1 MQGYH
6 KNELFAEMETSS
18 IKSKSWKN
26 EFSKKTQ
33 ITFYDSKKKKRK
45 KEIRSFSQKNKIK
58 KTLMKTKQA
67 L

>member
-6 KNELFAEMETSS
+6 KNELFAEMKTSS
-18 IKSKSWKN
+18 IKSKSWKS

-33 ITFYDSKKKKRK
+33 ITFYDSKKKKN
-45 KEIRSFSQKNKIK
+45 EIRSFSQKKKNK

>member
-33 ITFYDSKKKKRK
+33 ITFYDSKKKKKERK
-45 KEIRSFSQKNKIK
+45 K
-58 KTLMKTKQA
+58 
-67 L
+67 

>member
-6 KNELFAEMETSS
+6 KNELFAEMKTSS
-18 IKSKSWKN
+18 IKSRSWKS

-33 ITFYDSKKKKRK
+33 ITFYDSKKKK
-45 KEIRSFSQKNKIK
+45 EIRSFSQKNKNK

>member
-6 KNELFAEMETSS
+6 KNELFAEMKTSS
-18 IKSKSWKN
+18 IKSRSWKS

-33 ITFYDSKKKKRK
+33 ITFYDSKKKKN
-45 KEIRSFSQKNKIK
+45 EIRSFSQKNKNK

>member
-6 KNELFAEMETSS
+6 KNELFAEMKTSS

-33 ITFYDSKKKKRK
+33 ITFYDSKKKKK
-45 KEIRSFSQKNKIK
+45 KKNKKLFSK
-58 KTLMKTKQA
+58 K
-67 L
+67 

>member
-6 KNELFAEMETSS
+6 KNELFAEMKTSS
-18 IKSKSWKN
+18 IKSKSWKS

-33 ITFYDSKKKKRK
+33 ITFYDSKKKKK
-45 KEIRSFSQKNKIK
+45 NEIRSFSQKNKIK

>member
-6 KNELFAEMETSS
+6 KNELFAEMKTSS
-18 IKSKSWKN
+18 IKSKSWKS

-33 ITFYDSKKKKRK
+33 ITFYDSKKKKN
-45 KEIRSFSQKNKIK
+45 EIRSFSQKNKNK

>member
-33 ITFYDSKKKKRK
+33 ITFYDSKKKKK
-45 KEIRSFSQKNKIK
+45 KERNKKLFSK
-58 KTLMKTKQA
+58 K
-67 L
+67 

>member
-6 KNELFAEMETSS
+6 KNELFAEMKTSS
-18 IKSKSWKN
+18 IKSKSWKS

-33 ITFYDSKKKKRK
+33 ITFYDSKKKN
-45 KEIRSFSQKNKIK
+45 EIRSFSQKNKNK